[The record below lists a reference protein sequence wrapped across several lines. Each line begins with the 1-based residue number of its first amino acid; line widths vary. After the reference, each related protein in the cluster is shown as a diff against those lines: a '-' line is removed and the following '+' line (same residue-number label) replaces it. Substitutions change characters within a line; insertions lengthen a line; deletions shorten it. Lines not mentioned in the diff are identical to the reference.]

1 MFRNACIFW
10 ASGWSTMR
18 CSEIKER
25 TEGAMHK
32 GEGKMS
38 SVSPDNVTP
47 TVRLTQWVSQNWLRL
62 GGYLI
67 SGSLANR
74 LWDRDVHAGSW
85 LGRALEDQHLWRS
98 EDSRNKQRM
107 ELNFYAEIWSWVGF
121 PELSCL
127 KVRGLGCYNPIRK
140 SLDIGCTSLLQMVC
154 DLGWGPFLERDS
166 ADTII
171 LQKLPAAGE
180 WVSQSWRGN
189 LGSVPQNPL
198 KTIIQRPLHHLDIL
212 SLYNK
217 FLGQFLQDF
226 DWSVFLGKFTRGRLV
241 GRTKILLLE
250 LISRHNWYSFAPFS
264 AHSRF
269 PSSLD

>member
-1 MFRNACIFW
+1 MLHLWNFLLFRSTDIGPEGKKPRDTLDAKMFRNACVFW

-62 GGYLI
+62 GEYLI

-85 LGRALEDQHLWRS
+85 LGSALEDQHLWRS
-98 EDSRNKQRM
+98 EDSRNRQRM

-127 KVRGLGCYNPIRK
+127 KVRGLGSYSPIRK
-140 SLDIGCTSLLQMVC
+140 SLDIGYTSLLQTVC
-154 DLGWGPFLERDS
+154 DLRWGQFLERDS

-171 LQKLPAAGE
+171 LPKSP
-180 WVSQSWRGN
+180 SSWRM
-189 LGSVPQNPL
+189 SVPVLKGKSGQCTTKPTKDHYP
-198 KTIIQRPLHHLDIL
+198 KTIASFRYTFFIQQV
-212 SLYNK
+212 
-217 FLGQFLQDF
+217 LGTVSPRFWLVCF
-226 DWSVFLGKFTRGRLV
+226 SGNIHKMKVSGK
-241 GRTKILLLE
+241 
-250 LISRHNWYSFAPFS
+250 N
-264 AHSRF
+264 
-269 PSSLD
+269 